1 MSTIWVNGEE
11 LQWKSNHSV
20 GEVVSNLVASTRGV
34 AVAVD
39 RSVIPRSEWD
49 STILE
54 AGAQV
59 EIVSAAAGG

>member
-11 LQWKSNHSV
+11 LQWKSNQSV